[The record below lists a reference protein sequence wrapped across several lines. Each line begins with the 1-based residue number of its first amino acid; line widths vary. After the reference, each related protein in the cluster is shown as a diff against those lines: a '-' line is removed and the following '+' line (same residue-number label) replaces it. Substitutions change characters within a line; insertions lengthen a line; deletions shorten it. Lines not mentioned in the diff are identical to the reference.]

1 MDGYEEKLRRLA
13 LSDDRLL
20 EQILGPGGA
29 SDVSGCLDPR
39 VTALVRLGALVA
51 LGGPSAA
58 FARSVSVGLASGA
71 TPTELVDALI
81 AVAPIVGSALIVD
94 GAPKLALGLGY
105 DIEAE
110 LELSGE
116 PFEPGSSPTIPAPL
130 PDRRS
135 NVIVRRS

>member
-1 MDGYEEKLRRLA
+1 VDGYEEQLRRLA

-20 EQILGPGGA
+20 EQILGPRGA

-51 LGGPSAA
+51 LGGPPAA
-58 FARSVSVGLASGA
+58 FARAVSVGLASGA

-110 LELSGE
+110 LESSGD
-116 PFEPGSSPTIPAPL
+116 PPEPGAAPPIPSPL
-130 PDRRS
+130 PTGRPDP
-135 NVIVRRS
+135 IVRRG